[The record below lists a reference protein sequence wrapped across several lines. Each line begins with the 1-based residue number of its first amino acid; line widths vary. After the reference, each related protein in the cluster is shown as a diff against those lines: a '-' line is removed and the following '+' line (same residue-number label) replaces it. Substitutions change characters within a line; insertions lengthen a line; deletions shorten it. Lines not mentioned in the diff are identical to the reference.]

1 MTDPVSVAADRNPA
15 AHWPEYFIEAWALGM
30 FMISAGVFTLLLESP
45 ASPLHAAIPDAF
57 LRRLL
62 TGAAMGL
69 TAIALI
75 YSPWGR
81 RSGAHMNPA
90 VTLSFLRL
98 RKIAPSDAAFYIF
111 AQFIGGTLGVC
122 GVLVAFGPAF
132 SAPPVS
138 YVATVPG
145 SAGVGAA
152 FTAEIGISALMI
164 FVVLMVSSSAH
175 LARFTGLC
183 AGHLGMPVHQLRGT
197 PLGHEH
203 QPRPL
208 LCLGAA
214 GTYLDLILDLSDCAG
229 DRHAAGDRRV
239 PAPAALIVGS
249 LRQIASHHG
258 RALHSLRLRAHPAL
272 NGRRQ

>member
-1 MTDPVSVAADRNPA
+1 MADPVTAAASRSPA

-30 FMISAGVFTLLLESP
+30 FMVSAGVFTLLLESP
-45 ASPLHAAIPDAF
+45 ASPLHAVIPDAF

-90 VTLSFLRL
+90 VNLSFLRL
-98 RKIAPSDAAFYIF
+98 GKIAPSDAALYIL

-122 GVLVAFGPAF
+122 GVLVAFGSAF

-152 FTAEIGISALMI
+152 FMAEIGISALMI
-164 FVVLMVSSSAH
+164 FVVLMVASRMH
-175 LARFTGLC
+175 LARFTGLTAGLLVCLFISFEGPLSGMSINPARSFASALPGHIWTAFWVYLTAPVIGMQLGTAAFLGLRRSTSGPC
-183 AGHLGMPVHQLRGT
+183 AKLHHT
-197 PLGHEH
+197 PGERCIHCGYE
-203 QPRPL
+203 PIRP
-208 LCLGAA
+208 
-214 GTYLDLILDLSDCAG
+214 
-229 DRHAAGDRRV
+229 
-239 PAPAALIVGS
+239 
-249 LRQIASHHG
+249 
-258 RALHSLRLRAHPAL
+258 
-272 NGRRQ
+272 

>member
-1 MTDPVSVAADRNPA
+1 VSTPATVAKHNPA

-30 FMISAGVFTLLLESP
+30 FMVSAGLFTLLLESP

-57 LRRLL
+57 LRRSI

-69 TAIALI
+69 TAVALI

-98 RKIAPSDAAFYIF
+98 GKIAPSDAAFYIF

-122 GVLVAFGPAF
+122 GVLIAFGPAF

-164 FVVLMVSSSAH
+164 FVVLMVSSRAH

-183 AGHLGMPVHQLRGT
+183 AGILVCLFISFEGPLSGMSINPARSFASALPGHIWTAFWIYLTAPVVGMQLGTAAFLGLRRS
-197 PLGHEH
+197 E
-203 QPRPL
+203 
-208 LCLGAA
+208 A
-214 GTYLDLILDLSDCAG
+214 GPCAK
-229 DRHAAGDRRV
+229 
-239 PAPAALIVGS
+239 L
-249 LRQIASHHG
+249 HHTSRERCIHCG
-258 RALHSLRLRAHPAL
+258 YEPIRS
-272 NGRRQ
+272 